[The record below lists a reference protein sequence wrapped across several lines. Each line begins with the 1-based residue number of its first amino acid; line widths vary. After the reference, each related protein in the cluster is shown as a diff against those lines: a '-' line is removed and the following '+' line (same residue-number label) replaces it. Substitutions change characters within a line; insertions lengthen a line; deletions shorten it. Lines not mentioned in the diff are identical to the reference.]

1 MTALVGAVSFE
12 VDDWLGVDVAE
23 CCLLDVDAFVGG
35 MGFATAIAGAGDFA
49 ATAGEAMRVGEGI
62 AVEAAGDE
70 GGEDELVSME
80 DSERFECDIFFS
92 LAAAR
97 EERALEISIS
107 VGIAT

>member
-1 MTALVGAVSFE
+1 MTALVGAVSIE
-12 VDDWLGVDVAE
+12 VDDWLDVDVE
-23 CCLLDVDAFVGG
+23 GFCMLDVDAFVGV

-70 GGEDELVSME
+70 GGEDELVSMA
-80 DSERFECDIFFS
+80 DSERVECDIFS

-97 EERALEISIS
+97 EEIALVISIS